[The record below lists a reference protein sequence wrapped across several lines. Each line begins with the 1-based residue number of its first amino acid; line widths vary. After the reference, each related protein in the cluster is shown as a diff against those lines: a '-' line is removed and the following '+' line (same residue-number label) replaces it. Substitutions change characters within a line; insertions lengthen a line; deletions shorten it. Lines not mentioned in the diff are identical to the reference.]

1 MRHVIDPSGPTPVLA
16 PYRLRYDDN
25 CERRAVQYGAAAKGR
40 EELELTPRRV
50 HGDVGAPNDLLQAA
64 LEREGGITI
73 VTWCNIHGVTTVTWC
88 N

>member
-1 MRHVIDPSGPTPVLA
+1 MTCMRHVIDPSGPTPVLA

-64 LEREGGITI
+64 LEREGGAA
-73 VTWCNIHGVTTVTWC
+73 WYL
-88 N
+88 